1 MTLNYVLVVN
11 GPVYGTQ
18 AARSAYQFALA
29 LLAQGHQLSRIFFYQ
44 EGVQNGSALTV
55 PASDEF
61 DLVAAWQ
68 QLAIMHSIELQT
80 CVAAALRR
88 GIVGKQEAAQNR
100 LSADNLATGFE
111 QAGLGG
117 LAEAMLTADRVVQF

>member
-1 MTLNYVLVVN
+1 MSLTYVLVVQ
-11 GPVYGTQ
+11 GPAYGTQ
-18 AARSAYQFALA
+18 AARSAYQFAEAVLA
-29 LLAQGHQLSRIFFYQ
+29 KGHSLSRIFFYQ
-44 EGVQNGSALTV
+44 DGVHNGSALTA

-68 QLAIMHSIELQT
+68 QLARSHGVELQT

-88 GIVGKQEAAQNR
+88 GIVGQQEATQNQ
-100 LSADNLATGFE
+100 LPTTNLAEGFE

-117 LAEAMLTADRVVQF
+117 LAEAMLTADRVIQF

>member
-1 MTLNYVLVVN
+1 MSLNYVLVIE
-11 GPVYGTQ
+11 GPAYGDQ
-18 AARSAYQFALA
+18 SARTAYLFAEA
-29 LLAQGHQLSRIFFYQ
+29 LLEEGHRLSRIFFYQ
-44 EGVQNGSALTV
+44 DGVYNGSSLTA

-68 QLAIMHSIELQT
+68 ALAKQHDIELQT

-88 GIVGKQEAAQNR
+88 GVVSEQEAEQNQ
-100 LSADNLATGFE
+100 LSGHNLATGFE

-117 LAEAMLTADRVVQF
+117 LAEAMLTADRVIQF